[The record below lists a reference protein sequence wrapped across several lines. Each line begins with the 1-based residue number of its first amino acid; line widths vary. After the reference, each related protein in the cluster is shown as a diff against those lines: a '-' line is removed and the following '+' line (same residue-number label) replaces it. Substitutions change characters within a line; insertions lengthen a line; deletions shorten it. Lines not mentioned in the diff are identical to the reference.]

1 LFPFFD
7 EFDWSRP
14 MTKNLAKHGNSLAL
28 VLDRAILELVN
39 IDPAKPVEISTDDG
53 QRLIITPVGDA
64 KRRDAVRAAIVG
76 VNKKHGGALKRL
88 AE

>member
-1 LFPFFD
+1 
-7 EFDWSRP
+7 
-14 MTKNLAKHGNSLAL
+14 MIKTLAKHGNSLAL

-39 IDPAKPVEISTDDG
+39 IDPANPVEISTDDG
-53 QRLIITPVGDA
+53 QRLIVTPVRDA
-64 KRRDAVRAAIVG
+64 KRRDTVRAALAA

>member
-1 LFPFFD
+1 
-7 EFDWSRP
+7 
-14 MTKNLAKHGNSLAL
+14 MIKNLAKHGNSLAL

-39 IDPAKPVEISTDDG
+39 IDPANPVEISTDDG
-53 QRLIITPVGDA
+53 QRLIVTPVRDA
-64 KRRDAVRAAIVG
+64 KRRDKLRAALAA

>member
-1 LFPFFD
+1 
-7 EFDWSRP
+7 
-14 MTKNLAKHGNSLAL
+14 
-28 VLDRAILELVN
+28 LELVN

-64 KRRDAVRAAIVG
+64 KRRDAVRAALVG